1 MRMSILHPDRVR
13 ADDNSQLVVEGGHP
27 AEEFVML
34 KDEHGGIHLI
44 PAHLYEE
51 IREETRQL
59 TLAVDKRREYLRAVR
74 AKMPHKTDKG
84 DLSSLA
90 TEVRSFGGLRQRAN
104 ERLR

>member
-1 MRMSILHPDRVR
+1 MSVLHTGRVR
-13 ADDNSQLVVEGGHP
+13 ANDNSQLVVEGGHP

-74 AKMPHKTDKG
+74 AKMAHKADEG
-84 DLSSLA
+84 DLSVLA
-90 TEVRSFGGLRQRAN
+90 ADVRAFDGPRQRVN
-104 ERLR
+104 KRFH